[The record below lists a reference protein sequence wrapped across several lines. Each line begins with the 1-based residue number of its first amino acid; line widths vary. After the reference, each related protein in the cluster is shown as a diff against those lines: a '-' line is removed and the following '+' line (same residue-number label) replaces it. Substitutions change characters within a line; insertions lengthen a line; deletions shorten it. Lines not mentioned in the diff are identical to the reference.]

1 LLDAMLGEG
10 VSLSASLVLG
20 LAAAVI
26 SGAAFQASA
35 SRWVEESPEEPNLLR
50 ALVLWTVTFL
60 PGFVA
65 LFWRC

>member
-1 LLDAMLGEG
+1 
-10 VSLSASLVLG
+10 VLG
-20 LAAAVI
+20 LTAAVI
-26 SGAAFQASA
+26 SGAAFQAIA

-65 LFWRC
+65 LFWRR